1 MKIAIIGG
9 GASGLF
15 CANKLVELFQNQDIS
30 IDIIEKD
37 KRVGKKLL
45 MTGNGKGNISN
56 LNVNPSKYNSTFVT
70 NSLNRLSCNDLYKFF
85 EDKGVLLINDEEGRV
100 YPRSG
105 TANTILDTLRNG
117 YAKENVNEIVDA
129 NVDSLEFLDNK
140 IRVVGNSFNK
150 VYDVVVLTTGSKA
163 GLNNAP
169 AKYNTNLIESTGHT
183 LTKMYPALSPMYVF
197 DSIASLR
204 GIRAKVKAKMFIK
217 DTYEVEG
224 EVLFKDD
231 ALSGICMFELSSFY
245 ARNMIKGNVNNLNI
259 HLDFLNEYSLEEI
272 VLKLKSMK
280 ENLKDEDA
288 NTLLNGFFPKM
299 LAKYILDASKINTK
313 DRLIK
318 DLSDEELIVIAS
330 NIKDQVFKVNTNKV
344 SSSCQIMVGGVS
356 LKDVDPNTLES
367 KLHHNLYFGGEVLNI
382 DGQCGGYNLHF
393 AFASGNLIAE
403 SIYKRNGE

>member
-1 MKIAIIGG
+1 MRIAIIGG

-15 CANKLVELFQNQDIS
+15 CANKLAKLFVNHSVS
-30 IDIIEKD
+30 IDIIEKE

-56 LNVNPSKYNSTFVT
+56 LNVDSLKYNSTFVSS
-70 NSLNRLSCNDLYKFF
+70 SLNRLTCNDLYNFF
-85 EDKGVLLINDEEGRV
+85 ECKGVLLINDEEGRV

-117 YAKENVNEIVDA
+117 YSKYNVNEIVDT
-129 NVDSLEFLDNK
+129 NVQKLEFIDNK
-140 IRVVGNSFNK
+140 IRVIGNEFNK
-150 VYDVVVLTTGSKA
+150 GYDIIVLTTGSRA

-169 AKYNTNLIESTGHT
+169 TKYNINLIESTGHT
-183 LTKMYPALSPMYVF
+183 LTKMYPALSPIFVLENV
-197 DSIASLR
+197 ASLR
-204 GIRAKVKAKMFIK
+204 GIRAQVKAKINIK
-217 DTYEVEG
+217 DVYEVEG

-245 ARNMIKGNVNNLNI
+245 ARHMIKNNVNNPNI
-259 HLDFLNEYSLEEI
+259 HLDFLKEYSLEDLI
-272 VLKLKSMK
+272 SR
-280 ENLKDEDA
+280 LKDIKDNMSDNDA
-288 NTLLNGFFPKM
+288 SSLLNGFFPKM
-299 LAKYILDASKINTK
+299 LAKYILDVSKVNIK

-318 DLSDEELIVIAS
+318 DLKDEELIIIAN
-330 NIKDQVFKVNTNKV
+330 NIKDQVFNINTNKV

-367 KLHHNLYFGGEVLNI
+367 KLHPNLYFGGEVLNV